1 MLSNSSIQNQ
11 NVINSN
17 NISGSSSGS
26 LLCNSLTLTDGNNT
40 TSFNPTNTTLNN
52 LTVNGTSNFNALS
65 LFNSGGRVYN
75 NAFIIA
81 GSEFRVM
88 DSENLNG
95 MQAFYDSGA
104 VTFQGIGTN
113 SRMIFRS
120 LGANVAFTNI
130 TLENNNHVLIEGQS
144 GQGIDILNNQ
154 IAMNGTTTFNN
165 QVNFNNNVNLSTY
178 NFDITN
184 SAKNQGMRISN
195 NGANNGVTDF
205 EGIGVSTRF
214 NFFST
219 PATGPRVNNIAIAN
233 GNTCTLQAQTGQGIQ
248 MTDDQIAINGVT
260 TFNNSINVNNNTITL
275 TDGTITNTLNKSDWT
290 GTIKTVNTTA
300 NATHYL
306 NFSDGAG
313 TGQGN
318 PQKNAL
324 LSCNP
329 STGNITA
336 TSFNGA
342 FFGTAANASNIA
354 LTSDNTSGTYFIP
367 FSKTNT
373 SSNVLYVDDVTGP
386 LTYNPSSG
394 LLSVASVTATGGISG
409 LTLSGELLTSSGA
422 SPAASFTASTLTI
435 NCNFVTLRTN
445 AFTFTGASNTVA
457 TLTINSPR
465 NNGIY
470 YVALQN
476 NGTGNLIINTGLGA
490 NIKTTYSTAI
500 TVPASGSALMQI
512 NLITLNS
519 VNSTIVDVKVLT

>member
-1 MLSNSSIQNQ
+1 MLSNSNIENQ
-11 NVINSN
+11 NIINSN

-26 LLCNSLTLTDGNNT
+26 LLCNSLTLTDE
-40 TSFNPTNTTLNN
+40 NPTLSIQDTNNNSTIITPSSITTNSNSNSTIITPSSITTPSLYSLNTILGSLTVTGISNFINTLN
-52 LTVNGTSNFNALS
+52 
-65 LFNSGGRVYN
+65 
-75 NAFIIA
+75 I
-81 GSEFRVM
+81 
-88 DSENLNG
+88 
-95 MQAFYDSGA
+95 
-104 VTFQGIGTN
+104 
-113 SRMIFRS
+113 
-120 LGANVAFTNI
+120 
-130 TLENNNHVLIEGQS
+130 
-144 GQGIDILNNQ
+144 
-154 IAMNGTTTFNN
+154 
-165 QVNFNNNVNLSTY
+165 
-178 NFDITN
+178 
-184 SAKNQGMRISN
+184 
-195 NGANNGVTDF
+195 
-205 EGIGVSTRF
+205 
-214 NFFST
+214 
-219 PATGPRVNNIAIAN
+219 
-233 GNTCTLQAQTGQGIQ
+233 
-248 MTDDQIAINGVT
+248 
-260 TFNNSINVNNNTITL
+260 NNTITL

-290 GTIKTVNTTA
+290 RTIKTVNTIA

-324 LSCNP
+324 LTCNP

-342 FFGTAANASNIA
+342 LFGTASNASNIA

-386 LTYNPSSG
+386 LTYNPSTGAMSLG
-394 LLSVASVTATGGISG
+394 SITTTGGISG
-409 LTLSGELLTSSGA
+409 LLLIGELQTSGGA

-435 NCNFVTLRTN
+435 NCNTVTLRTN
-445 AFTFTGASNTVA
+445 AFTFTGASNTVS

-476 NGTGNLIINTGLGA
+476 NGTGNLTINTGLGA
-490 NIKTTYSTAI
+490 NIKTTYSSAI
-500 TVPASGSALMQI
+500 TVPTNGSALMQI